1 MAFDG
6 VTISAV
12 VKQLNDNVL
21 NGRIDK
27 IYQPEKDEIILNI
40 RSFKSVYKLMLTSN
54 PQSPRI
60 GFTFV
65 SKNNPNTP
73 PLFCMVLR
81 KHIQNGKII
90 SITQPNFERIININ
104 IESINELGDYSVKT
118 LILEMMGR
126 HSNIILTDDKYN
138 IIESIKHVNADMSS
152 VRQVLPGLKYIIPS
166 SNGKYDTMKI
176 EKEIFMKVFEEKKSL
191 NLQSFIYKSFNGISP
206 IIASEIVARAGF
218 EPSVRGDELNEFEK
232 NVLYEKFVEFINK
245 IKDGQFNPNI
255 IYEDGKVVEFSPI
268 ETLIFK
274 NFEKKYFDDIS
285 ELLDFYYKKRDILYR
300 MNQKSQDLKKLVL
313 NNIERCVKKKHIQQK
328 TLKEIKD
335 RDKLRLF
342 GELLT
347 ANIFM
352 IKKGMTSFSTI
363 NFYDENMNEITI
375 PLDANLTPSENAQRY
390 FKLYSKQKRTF
401 EALKSQIKQND
412 DELNYLEGVLESIS
426 NSTQEQDI
434 NEIRLELSEE
444 GFLKKR
450 NIGKNKHNIK
460 KSKPI
465 HYISSDGFNIFVGK
479 NNRQNDELTLK
490 TAKTNDMWLHTKNI
504 PGSHVIIQSNGND
517 IPETTI
523 NEAAL
528 LAAFYSKGKNS
539 SLVPVDYTLKKFVK
553 KPAGAKPGMVIYT
566 TNKTCY
572 ITPDEQLVSK
582 IENAE

>member
-450 NIGKNKHNIK
+450 NIGKNKRNIK

-465 HYISSDGFNIFVGK
+465 HYISSDGFSIFVGK

>member
-176 EKEIFMKVFEEKKSL
+176 EKEIFMKVFEEKKFL

>member
-12 VKQLNDNVL
+12 VKQLNDNIL

-60 GFTFV
+60 GFTLV

-104 IESINELGDYSVKT
+104 IESMNELGDYSVKT

-138 IIESIKHVNADMSS
+138 IIESIKHVNTDMSS
-152 VRQVLPGLKYIIPS
+152 VRQVLPGLKYVIPS

-176 EKEIFMKVFEEKKSL
+176 KKEIFMEAFEEKKSL

-206 IIASEIVARAGF
+206 IIASEIITRAGF

-232 NVLYEKFVEFINK
+232 NILYEKFIVFINK
-245 IKDGQFNPNI
+245 IKDGEFNPNI
-255 IYEDGKVVEFSPI
+255 IYEDGKIVEFSPI
-268 ETLIFK
+268 DTLIFK

-328 TLKEIKD
+328 TIKEIKD

-352 IKKGMTSFSTI
+352 IKKGMTSFSTV
-363 NFYDENMNEITI
+363 NFYDENMSEITI

-412 DELNYLEGVLESIS
+412 EELNYLEGVLESIS

-450 NIGKNKHNIK
+450 NIGKNKRNIK

-465 HYISSDGFNIFVGK
+465 HYISSDGFSIFVGK

-517 IPETTI
+517 IPDTTI

-539 SLVPVDYTLKKFVK
+539 SLVPVDYTLRKFVK

-572 ITPDEQLVSK
+572 ITPDEQLVAK

>member
-176 EKEIFMKVFEEKKSL
+176 EKEIFMKVFEEKKFL

-479 NNRQNDELTLK
+479 N
-490 TAKTNDMWLHTKNI
+490 I

>member
-6 VTISAV
+6 VTISAI
-12 VKQLNDNVL
+12 VKQLNDNIL

-60 GFTFV
+60 GFTFA

-104 IESINELGDYSVKT
+104 IESMNELGDYSIKT

-126 HSNIILTDDKYN
+126 HSNIILTDDKCD
-138 IIESIKHVNADMSS
+138 IIESIKHVNTDMSS
-152 VRQVLPGLKYIIPS
+152 VRQVLPGLNYIIPS

-176 EKEIFMKVFEEKKSL
+176 EKELFMKLFEEKKSI

-206 IIASEIVARAGF
+206 IIASEIVTRAGF
-218 EPSVRGDELNEFEK
+218 EPSVRGDELNDFEK
-232 NVLYEKFVEFINK
+232 NVLYEKFMEFINK
-245 IKDGQFNPNI
+245 IKAGEFNPNI
-255 IYEDGKVVEFSPI
+255 IYENGKIIEFSPI
-268 ETLIFK
+268 ETMIFK

-285 ELLDFYYKKRDILYR
+285 ELLDFYYKKRDIVYR

-328 TLKEIKD
+328 TMKEIKD

-352 IKKGMTSFSTI
+352 IKKGMTNFSTV
-363 NFYDENMNEITI
+363 NFYDDNMGEITI
-375 PLDANLTPSENAQRY
+375 PLDADLTPSENAQRY

-412 DELNYLEGVLESIS
+412 EELSYLEGVLESIS

-450 NIGKNKHNIK
+450 NIGKNKRNIK

-465 HYISSDGFNIFVGK
+465 HYISSDGFSIFVGK
-479 NNRQNDELTLK
+479 NNKQNDELTLK
-490 TAKTNDMWLHTKNI
+490 IAKTNDMWLHTKNI

-517 IPETTI
+517 IPDTTI

-539 SLVPVDYTLKKFVK
+539 SLVPVDYTLRKFVK

-572 ITPDEQLVSK
+572 ITPDEQLIEK
-582 IENAE
+582 IESAE